1 MTDTASAQL
10 TTLAQA
16 LQAFE
21 RGDHPAAALSTLARQ
36 QTTLL
41 AALPPAL
48 QRSAAEFAGPTG
60 IQRTVFG
67 GKLLVQPEG
76 LGSEPDDVG
85 RKSPRHVKRQ
95 LTTPGPSAAMARVAV
110 WMFGSP
116 SPLYAP
122 RSAAASGSGLAIV

>member
-21 RGDHPAAALSTLARQ
+21 RGDHTAATLSTLARQ

-60 IQRTVFG
+60 IQRLVLGRKLLLQPKGFG
-67 GKLLVQPEG
+67 GQP
-76 LGSEPDDVG
+76 DNVG
-85 RKSPRHVKRQ
+85 RKSPSHIKRQ
-95 LTTPGPSAAMARVAV
+95 LTPKGRAQQRPE
-110 WMFGSP
+110 WLFGSP

-122 RSAAASGSGLAIV
+122 RSATASGSGLAIV

>member
-10 TTLAQA
+10 ATLAQA

-21 RGDHPAAALSTLARQ
+21 RGDHTAAALSTLARQ

-60 IQRTVFG
+60 IQRLVLG
-67 GKLLVQPEG
+67 RKLLVQPKG
-76 LGSEPDDVG
+76 FGGEPDDVG
-85 RKSPRHVKRQ
+85 GESWGGRDIE
-95 LTTPGPSAAMARVAV
+95 
-110 WMFGSP
+110 
-116 SPLYAP
+116 P
-122 RSAAASGSGLAIV
+122 RSCKRAVRRQRRPPFPVNPIDSQ